1 MKYLV
6 LILAA
11 LALTGCKTMPPAAPE
26 LRVVK
31 VPVPVLCQTAD
42 PNIPTYRFKPPYNT
56 AFEGVRDLMGD
67 REAALAYEIE
77 LRAALKS
84 CK

>member
-1 MKYLV
+1 MKALV
-6 LILAA
+6 LCSAVLLSACGTIQNP
-11 LALTGCKTMPPAAPE
+11 T
-26 LRVVK
+26 RVEVPIAVK
-31 VPVPVLCQTAD
+31 CSTPD
-42 PNIPTYRFKPPYNT
+42 PIQPTYRFDPPYKSV
-56 AFEGVRDLMGD
+56 FEGVRDLLGD

>member
-1 MKYLV
+1 MKYVLLV
-6 LILAA
+6 LSVLLASCA
-11 LALTGCKTMPPAAPE
+11 SLSEKPSVNIPIPVACKAE
-26 LRVVK
+26 
-31 VPVPVLCQTAD
+31 D
-42 PNIPTYRFKPPYNT
+42 PLQPTYRFNPPYENI
-56 AFEGVRDLMGD
+56 FEAARDLMGD